1 MPFTDQRLF
10 TQKIQDRYRSLL
22 RPAIRFIA
30 QSGISP
36 NSLTL
41 AGLII
46 TSTASAALILQQLRI
61 GGILILIGGMCDSI
75 DGSLARSTGK
85 ESRFGALL
93 DSIVDRLSEFVMFFG
108 IIAYFMRMQD
118 HTTAVVAFVA
128 LCGSIMVS
136 YSRARAEGLGFEAEF
151 GFMQRAE
158 RIVLLGASALF
169 HPVLFKLSIWLV
181 AIFANFTAWQRIAH
195 AYRQDETE
203 NK

>member
-1 MPFTDQRLF
+1 MPFIHQRLF

-22 RPAIRFIA
+22 RPAIKFIA

-46 TSTASAALILQQLRI
+46 TSMASAALILQQPRI

-75 DGSLARSTGK
+75 DGSLARSSGK

-93 DSIVDRLSEFVMFFG
+93 DSTVDRFSEFVMFFG

-118 HTTAVVAFVA
+118 YTSAVVAFVA

-136 YSRARAEGLGFEAEF
+136 YSRARAEGLGFEAEL

-158 RIVLLGASALF
+158 RIVLLGAGALF

>member
-1 MPFTDQRLF
+1 MPFIHKRLF

-22 RPAIRFIA
+22 WPAIKFIA

-46 TSTASAALILQQLRI
+46 TSMASAALILQQPRI

-75 DGSLARSTGK
+75 DGSLARSSGK

-93 DSIVDRLSEFVMFFG
+93 DSTVDRFSEFVMFFG

-118 HTTAVVAFVA
+118 YTSAVVAFVA

-136 YSRARAEGLGFEAEF
+136 YSRARAEGLGFEAEL

-158 RIVLLGASALF
+158 RIVLLGAGALF
-169 HPVLFKLSIWLV
+169 HPILFKLSIWLV

>member
-10 TQKIQDRYRSLL
+10 TQKMQDRYRSLL

-46 TSTASAALILQQLRI
+46 TSTASAALILQQPRI

-75 DGSLARSTGK
+75 DGSLARSSGK

-93 DSIVDRLSEFVMFFG
+93 DSTVDRLSEFVMFFG

-118 HTTAVVAFVA
+118 LTTAVVAFVA

-136 YSRARAEGLGFEAEF
+136 YCRARAEGLGFEAEF

-158 RIVLLGASALF
+158 RIVLLGAGALF

>member
-1 MPFTDQRLF
+1 MPFIHQRLF
-10 TQKIQDRYRSLL
+10 TEKIQDRYRSLL
-22 RPAIRFIA
+22 RPAIKFIA

-46 TSTASAALILQQLRI
+46 TSMASAALILQQPRI

-75 DGSLARSTGK
+75 DGSLARSSGK

-93 DSIVDRLSEFVMFFG
+93 DSTVDRFSEFVMFFG

-118 HTTAVVAFVA
+118 YTSAVVAFVA

-136 YSRARAEGLGFEAEF
+136 YSRARAEGLGFEAEL

-158 RIVLLGASALF
+158 RIVLLGAGALF

-203 NK
+203 SK